1 MDGAIRSNE
10 SGGRE
15 RLAWGVLLGTFA
27 VWLAVLIAVPI
38 LAARYIQEARRPM
51 VLAVQAD
58 EGTVGLSDARGRLP
72 ALLAGEPPQLVEG
85 QAGIVTNATDTALV
99 RALTPDESEILAR
112 VVIYGGAIVDIVEAE
127 SPRFGWSEAT
137 SSLVLDV
144 SAGRIRINLPPR
156 NGHPL
161 EMRINTPQGG
171 AVVLRE
177 PGQYTVD
184 VSNLE
189 AWVMVQEGS
198 AETASAEQTLSL
210 QAGEGAVLRE
220 DSGPQGPT
228 SNSRNLVVNGDF
240 NEDVTGWD
248 AAVWEVQRGDQNAG
262 ITSVISQQGERV
274 LRLHRV
280 GEAWAGTQVRQPLN
294 QQVLDLESLHVLVT
308 VRVMSQSV
316 EVCGQLGSECPLM
329 VVIQYEDV
337 YGADRE
343 WQQGFY
349 AFGTPIPNYT
359 PDHCTT
365 CSAPL
370 NTHVHVPLGELR
382 SWESEN
388 LLEKLAQENR
398 QPRRITGLVLKAQGH
413 TFDTHVFDVALIA
426 R

>member
-1 MDGAIRSNE
+1 MDGAIRRNDI
-10 SGGRE
+10 GGRE
-15 RLAWGVLLGTFA
+15 RLAWGVLVASFA
-27 VWLAVLIAVPI
+27 VWLAVLIAAPV

-72 ALLAGEPPQLVEG
+72 ALLAGESPQLVEG
-85 QAGIVTNATDTALV
+85 QAGILTNPTDTALV
-99 RALTPDESEILAR
+99 RAFTPDNSEILTR
-112 VVIYGGAIVDIVEAE
+112 IVIYGGASVDIVEAE
-127 SPRFGWSEAT
+127 SPRFRWSEAA

-156 NGHPL
+156 NGHAL

-171 AVVLRE
+171 AVALRD

-189 AWVMVQEGS
+189 TWVMVQEGK
-198 AETASAEQTLSL
+198 AETISAEQTLIL
-210 QAGEGAVLRE
+210 QSAEGAVLRE
-220 DSGPQGPT
+220 DSVPEGPT
-228 SNSRNLVVNGDF
+228 SNSRNLVFNGDY
-240 NEDVTGWD
+240 NQDAAGWD
-248 AAVWEVQRGDQNAG
+248 AAVWEIQRGDQNAG

-280 GEAWAGTQVRQPLN
+280 GEGWAGTQVKQTIN
-294 QQVLDLESLHVLVT
+294 QNVLDLESLHVLVT
-308 VRVMSQSV
+308 LQVLSQSL

-337 YGADRE
+337 YGAARE

-349 AFGTPIPNYT
+349 AFGTPIPGYT
-359 PDHCTT
+359 PDYCTT
-365 CSAPL
+365 CAAPF

-398 QPRRITGLVLKAQGH
+398 QPRRITALVLKAQGH
-413 TFDTHVFDVALIA
+413 TFDTHVFDVAVIA